1 MASILGT
8 LSELI
13 TADTITR
20 ISKAISVNATVV
32 SKGVDVAG
40 PTVLGRLAQ
49 NAETPEG
56 AAALMKTIPQ
66 EAGVSSESMRNTLL
80 ERLSKEGL
88 PGDSMNTALG
98 PGANAISSTLSRTAG
113 FNIKPILGIVAP
125 LIMGLVGKAVKTDKL
140 DTAGLTEMLRR
151 ESATFMN
158 NPANTQAV
166 SVVQGALREGK
177 QASALRKT
185 FDDLEWMK
193 VRMAP
198 MAAMYLVVMAS
209 PSGASAEAQEI
220 KAAEDTISDAVKN
233 ATPASLLNTMFGSEL
248 TRNELDILKRDAP
261 PSEKLLGTIK
271 DAVQAVTV
279 KDLTEANAYGDL
291 VMAVATNVANAV
303 TEGGFL
309 GVGGNK
315 VTDEEQQALNA
326 IATAISPM

>member
-1 MASILGT
+1 
-8 LSELI
+8 
-13 TADTITR
+13 
-20 ISKAISVNATVV
+20 
-32 SKGVDVAG
+32 
-40 PTVLGRLAQ
+40 
-49 NAETPEG
+49 
-56 AAALMKTIPQ
+56 
-66 EAGVSSESMRNTLL
+66 
-80 ERLSKEGL
+80 
-88 PGDSMNTALG
+88 
-98 PGANAISSTLSRTAG
+98 
-113 FNIKPILGIVAP
+113 
-125 LIMGLVGKAVKTDKL
+125 MGLVSKAVKTDKL

-198 MAAMYLVVMAS
+198 LAAMYLVVMAS
-209 PSGASAEAQEI
+209 PSGAGGEAQEI
-220 KAAEDTISDAVKN
+220 KAAEDTINDAVKN
-233 ATPASLLNTMFGSEL
+233 AMPASLLNTMFGSEL

-271 DAVQAVTV
+271 DAVQSVTV
-279 KDLTEANAYGDL
+279 RDLTEASAYGDL
-291 VMAVATNVANAV
+291 VMAVATNVANAA

-326 IATAISPM
+326 IATAINPV